1 MTTAVSPSPL
11 RTLGH
16 GGLLVLA
23 IEVPTGGAAGS
34 RAEEANNSRRWV
46 QGPDGAAPRVV
57 RGVVGRALD
66 AAAESVTITGRQEA
80 THPLHR
86 AAA

>member
-1 MTTAVSPSPL
+1 VIPTPL

-23 IEVPTGGAAGS
+23 IDLPTGGVAGS
-34 RAEEANNSRRWV
+34 RAEEVNNSHRWV
-46 QGPDGAAPRVV
+46 QGLDGAAPRVA

-66 AAAESVTITGRQEA
+66 AAAEPVTITGRQEA
-80 THPLHR
+80 THP
-86 AAA
+86 AYGATA